1 MGETNLA
8 KFKKAISAANDND
21 SVTFAKEMLM
31 SKACNDTKTRIPDL
45 IKNYLLK
52 GRTDERALD
61 VIKAIQ
67 KN

>member
-1 MGETNLA
+1 MGETRLA
-8 KFKKAISAANDND
+8 KFEKAIKAANNND

-52 GRTDERALD
+52 GRKDERALD
-61 VIKAIQ
+61 VINAIE